1 MSTKLFGKRHLH
13 ACVAPATPCDH
24 YVWLVLDGEDP
35 ESFRG
40 VVSYNRTVK
49 TIESEE
55 ALVVIVHVVKG
66 VKGASLAHSGH
77 GESETLL

>member
-1 MSTKLFGKRHLH
+1 M
-13 ACVAPATPCDH
+13 
-24 YVWLVLDGEDP
+24 LDGEDP

-49 TIESEE
+49 TIESDE
-55 ALVVIVHVVKG
+55 ALFIIVHVIKS

-77 GESETLL
+77 GESETLLEMKLSKMKFFEV